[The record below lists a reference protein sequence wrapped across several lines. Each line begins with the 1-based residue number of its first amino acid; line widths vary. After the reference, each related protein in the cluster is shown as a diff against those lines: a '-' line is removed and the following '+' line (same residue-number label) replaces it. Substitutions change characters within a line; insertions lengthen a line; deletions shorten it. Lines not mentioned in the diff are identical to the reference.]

1 MGKSIGRSLICSGVL
16 EFLCDISVF
25 KLCLS
30 LSPLHPECYADMT
43 ISYVTVY
50 SQSMKTPQLQADKK
64 LAIEELTDKMEL
76 LAASKSK
83 LNAIDVDQLRKR
95 ETGIRGKM
103 IQVEAFSV
111 EWNRLKG
118 LEDSLR
124 ATREYMLMEIATDDV
139 AELERWMECNDVSA
153 LRRELL
159 ALFKDLGTK
168 YKSISRQI
176 RNAHISR
183 GIGKKITPE
192 FATEMHGLYDKQ
204 WAIELKAVKRC
215 RAVVSGKISAATF
228 FRVAKK
234 LH

>member
-1 MGKSIGRSLICSGVL
+1 
-16 EFLCDISVF
+16 
-25 KLCLS
+25 
-30 LSPLHPECYADMT
+30 
-43 ISYVTVY
+43 
-50 SQSMKTPQLQADKK
+50 MKTPQLLADKK
-64 LAIEELTDKMEL
+64 LAMEELTDKMEML
-76 LAASKSK
+76 VESKSK
-83 LNAIDVDQLRKR
+83 LNAIDMDRLRKR
-95 ETGIRGKM
+95 EAEIRGGM
-103 IQVEAFSV
+103 IKVEPFSA

-124 ATREYMLMEIATDDV
+124 STTEYRLMEIYTEDV
-139 AELERWMECNDVSA
+139 AELNRWMEFNDVSA
-153 LRRELL
+153 LRREIL
-159 ALFKDLGTK
+159 ALFKDLGMQ

-183 GIGKKITPE
+183 GSGKKYTPE

-215 RAVVSGKISAATF
+215 RAVVSGKISAAIF

>member
-1 MGKSIGRSLICSGVL
+1 
-16 EFLCDISVF
+16 
-25 KLCLS
+25 
-30 LSPLHPECYADMT
+30 MT

-95 ETGIRGKM
+95 ETEIRGKM

-118 LEDSLR
+118 LENSLR
-124 ATREYMLMEIATDDV
+124 SSTDYRLMEIVTGRIS
-139 AELERWMECNDVSA
+139 ELNRWMEFEDVSA

-159 ALFKDLGTK
+159 ALFKGLGAK
-168 YKSISRQI
+168 YNYISRQI
-176 RNAHISR
+176 RDAHISR
-183 GIGKKITPE
+183 GVGKKYTPE
-192 FATEMHGLYDKQ
+192 FAKEMHGLYDKQ

>member
-1 MGKSIGRSLICSGVL
+1 
-16 EFLCDISVF
+16 
-25 KLCLS
+25 
-30 LSPLHPECYADMT
+30 MT
-43 ISYVTVY
+43 ISHVTVY
-50 SQSMKTPQLQADKK
+50 LQSMKTPQLPVDKK
-64 LAIEELTDKMEL
+64 LAMEELTDKMEL
-76 LAASKSK
+76 LVAAKSK

-95 ETGIRGKM
+95 EAEIRGKM
-103 IQVEAFSV
+103 IKVEAFSA
-111 EWNRLKG
+111 EWNRLQG
-118 LEDSLR
+118 LKDSLR
-124 ATREYMLMEIATDDV
+124 TTTEYMLMEIATDDV

-176 RNAHISR
+176 LSAHIKF
-183 GIGKKITPE
+183 GVGKKITPE

-215 RAVVSGKISAATF
+215 HAVVSGKISAKTF

-234 LH
+234 LQ

>member
-1 MGKSIGRSLICSGVL
+1 
-16 EFLCDISVF
+16 
-25 KLCLS
+25 
-30 LSPLHPECYADMT
+30 
-43 ISYVTVY
+43 
-50 SQSMKTPQLQADKK
+50 MKTPQLPVDKK
-64 LAIEELTDKMEL
+64 IAIGELTGKMEL

-95 ETGIRGKM
+95 EAEIRGKM

-176 RNAHISR
+176 LSAHIKF
-183 GIGKKITPE
+183 GVGKKITPE

-204 WAIELKAVKRC
+204 WAIEQGCEKVPRGCVRQDIC
-215 RAVVSGKISAATF
+215 RD
-228 FRVAKK
+228 
-234 LH
+234 LLPCC